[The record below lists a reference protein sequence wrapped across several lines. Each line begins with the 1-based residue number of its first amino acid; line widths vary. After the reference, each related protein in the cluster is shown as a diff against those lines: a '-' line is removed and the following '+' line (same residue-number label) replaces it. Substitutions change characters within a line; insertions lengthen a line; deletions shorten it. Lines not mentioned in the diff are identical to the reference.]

1 MVLRYQVTIVTALM
15 HGLVK
20 RNDERNNETSFSKH
34 REEGIAKQSRF
45 ILGRVGLGWNTVL
58 GKQ

>member
-15 HGLVK
+15 HGLLK

-34 REEGIAKQSRF
+34 REGIAKQSRF